1 MTSLIQHEVHNTH
14 RRCIRGFQK
23 SIFNKHG
30 EKWNKTTT
38 AVCIFSLLQYYIEM
52 ACDAS
57 SVGSPLSMGA
67 ADRDVTEL
75 PSSVVY
81 VYWRNI
87 LHFVSVMN
95 GLNEGATTVL

>member
-1 MTSLIQHEVHNTH
+1 MNAGLVYNVTDTARGAQH

-30 EKWNKTTT
+30 EKWSKTTT

-52 ACDAS
+52 ACGAS

-75 PSSVVY
+75 PSSVV
-81 VYWRNI
+81 
-87 LHFVSVMN
+87 
-95 GLNEGATTVL
+95 